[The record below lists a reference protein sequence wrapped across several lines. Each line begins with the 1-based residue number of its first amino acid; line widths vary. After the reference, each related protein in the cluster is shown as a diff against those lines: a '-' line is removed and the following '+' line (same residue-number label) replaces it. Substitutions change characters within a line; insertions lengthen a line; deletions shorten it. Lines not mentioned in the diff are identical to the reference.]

1 MARIEVRKFQL
12 FYADGTEVVPILC
25 AKNIELGDDT
35 EEDIDV
41 TCLDDEEDNFDP
53 GKMTP
58 GEGSIGIDLDDEN
71 ASHLKMLALSKS
83 KPRKKVIFYMGS
95 GHSDAPPTI
104 TGGVVSLPSTR
115 NWWTWEAYLKAPKRT
130 FEKAQLVGYNYP
142 MKRTSS
148 VNETFRTIPPV
159 TP

>member
-1 MARIEVRKFQL
+1 MARIQVRKFQL
-12 FYADGTEVVPILC
+12 FFVDGTEVVPILC
-25 AKNIELGDDT
+25 AKDITLGDDT

-58 GEGSIGIDLDDEN
+58 GEGSIGTDLDDEN
-71 ASHLKMLALSKS
+71 ESHLKMLELSKT
-83 KPRKKVIFYMGS
+83 KPRKKVMFYMGS
-95 GHSDAPPTI
+95 GHSDDPPTVAQ
-104 TGGVVSLPSTR
+104 GGAVSLPQTR
-115 NWWTWEAYLKAPKRT
+115 NWWAWEAYLKAPART

-148 VNETFRTIPPV
+148 VNETFRTISP
-159 TP
+159 